1 MSVQVLHR
9 CDASVARVS
18 VVEVVKPLAFL
29 PVPETTARTRTRT
42 HTHTGVISEVDGPQW
57 SLLGSSSCPSPDAV
71 LVGHSD
77 AAVERVEFHHRRH
90 PGVPVNEDL
99 VVQSGNTWTVSKEEQ
114 RFLSREQSSVITA
127 L

>member
-1 MSVQVLHR
+1 M
-9 CDASVARVS
+9 
-18 VVEVVKPLAFL
+18 
-29 PVPETTARTRTRT
+29 
-42 HTHTGVISEVDGPQW
+42 SEVDGPQW
-57 SLLGSSSCPSPDAV
+57 SLLGCLLSSPDAV

-99 VVQSGNTWTVSKEEQ
+99 VVQSGNTWTISKEEQ
-114 RFLSREQSSVITA
+114 RFLSREQLSVITA